1 MRQTLLFVLMTL
13 TAVPASLATVFIN
26 EVFINPPGSSADDTR
41 EFIELLGTPGRS
53 LDGYAI
59 ALVNGALTKYY
70 PLGSIPPRPVAQEI
84 DEFFSL
90 DGLRLGPN
98 GLLVIGIGTSSMYP
112 TLLADTNFRQWTTL
126 WNGGSDTPGK
136 LNNDGSNTVLLLRR
150 RPGQTQADP
159 TNPAGLRWGKDIIP
173 DDELFTPVLD
183 PQTNQ
188 LVDQYGDGA
197 LDEGQPNGIDGGNT
211 LDFVGASTPGDLLD
225 DLEVVDEVSYED
237 DRGWEY
243 DVDARQVDLD
253 SPVPGLPPRRVH
265 ALDDPQG
272 FNPDVLIRVDYR
284 TKGPGWLPAPG
295 ATGAGPNGMNW
306 QDTAT
311 EQWIRGES
319 VVGSGG
325 QGGNPQFFLDN
336 SPNSNPDAI
345 QPYLTNV
352 PLWLADGQAPDYN
365 FAAPFTYQIMAG
377 RINPL
382 AVAYIPG
389 DADRDGDCDADD
401 LAKVAAVFGEPDW
414 IFSNAYAGAPAGND
428 GDPATQTRPWDVD
441 ATGDNG
447 VEPSDLQ
454 WVLNFQGNTD
464 GRIVGRRYDSTT
476 PAATGV
482 YLNPNTGVT
491 CAVTWT
497 AVVPSGRPL
506 DGLVAGDVV
515 ELTVRAQ
522 VVTGAN
528 TLPQQQNGIMQF
540 VHDVT
545 LSTAGVARVETI
557 TALGAFA
564 KTRAALESPQGL
576 SGDLGLRRIN
586 GHTTSFSQGLGSAA
600 DLYRIQLRAIGSG
613 TTTVTLAPS
622 NEAGFALSTPHGLKV
637 GRTDSNGNPQAVTY
651 PPGLALTVVGQLTPG
666 DTNCDGEITFADID
680 RFVEALSGESA
691 WTHWPCPWLNADCN
705 GDGDVSFADIDAFVA
720 LIGTTCP

>member
-1 MRQTLLFVLMTL
+1 MRKALLIVLL
-13 TAVPASLATVFIN
+13 AVPVLPTATATVFIN

-41 EFIELLGTPGRS
+41 EFIELLGTPDRS
-53 LDGYAI
+53 LDGYAV
-59 ALVNGALTKYY
+59 ALVNGAMTKYY

-126 WNGGSDTPGK
+126 WNGGLDTPGK

-150 RPGQTQADP
+150 RPGRTQADP
-159 TNPAGLRWGKDIIP
+159 TNPAGLRWGKDVNP
-173 DDELFTPVLD
+173 DDELITPAID
-183 PQTNQ
+183 PQTNL

-197 LDEGQPNGIDGGNT
+197 FDQGQSNGIDGFA
-211 LDFVGASTPGDLLD
+211 LDMVGASTPTNLLD
-225 DLEVVDEVSYED
+225 DLEIVDEVSYED

-243 DVDARQVDLD
+243 DTDARRVDLE
-253 SPVPGLPPRRVH
+253 SPVPGLPARRVH
-265 ALDDPQG
+265 TLDDPQG
-272 FNPDVLIRVDYR
+272 FNPDCLIRVDYR

-295 ATGAGPNGMNW
+295 AIGAGPNGRNW

-311 EQWIRGES
+311 EQWVRGES

-336 SPNSNPDAI
+336 SANSNPDAI

-352 PLWLADGQAPDYN
+352 PLWLADGQAPDYD
-365 FAAPFTYQIMAG
+365 FAASNTYQIMAG
-377 RINPL
+377 RVNPL
-382 AVAYIPG
+382 AVPYIPG

-401 LAKVAAVFGEPDW
+401 LAKIAAVFGEPDW

-428 GDPATQTRPWDVD
+428 GDPAAQTRPWDVD

-454 WVLNFQGNTD
+454 WALNFQGSID
-464 GRIVGRRYDSTT
+464 GRVVGRRYDSTT

-482 YLNPNTGVT
+482 YLNPNTGVS

-506 DGLVAGDVV
+506 TGLWAGDVV
-515 ELTVRAQ
+515 ELTVRGQ
-522 VVTGAN
+522 VAAGAN

-545 LSTAGVARVETI
+545 LSTAGVARVEAI

-586 GHTTSFSQGLGSAA
+586 GHTTSFTQGLAAAA
-600 DLYRIQLRAIGSG
+600 DLYRIRLRVFGAG
-613 TTTVTLAPS
+613 TTTAALGPS
-622 NEAGFALSTPHGLKV
+622 NETGFALSTPHGLKV
-637 GRTDSNGNPQAVTY
+637 GRTASNGNPQTVTY
-651 PPGLALTVVGQLTPG
+651 PAPLTLTASGQLLPG
-666 DTNCDGEITFADID
+666 DTNCDGVVNFDDID
-680 RFVEALSGESA
+680 PFVVALGGQA
-691 WTHWPCPWLNADCN
+691 AYDAAYPGCVWLNADCD
-705 GDGDVSFADIDAFVA
+705 GDGAVTFDDIDPFVA
-720 LIGTTCP
+720 ILSS

>member
-1 MRQTLLFVLMTL
+1 MRKMLLLVLVAL
-13 TAVPASLATVFIN
+13 AAVPPALPTVFIN

-59 ALVNGALTKYY
+59 ALVNGAVTKYY

-90 DGLRLGPN
+90 DGLQLGPN

-126 WNGGSDTPGK
+126 WNGGLDTPGK

-173 DDELFTPVLD
+173 DDELITPVLD

-188 LVDQYGDGA
+188 FVDQYGDGA
-197 LDEGQPNGIDGGNT
+197 FDEGQPNGIDGGNT
-211 LDFVGASTPGDLLD
+211 LDLVGASTPGNLLD

-272 FNPDVLIRVDYR
+272 FNPDVLVRVDYR
-284 TKGPGWLPAPG
+284 TKGPGWPPAPG

-319 VVGSGG
+319 VVGTGG
-325 QGGNPQFFLDN
+325 QGANPQFFLDN
-336 SPNSNPDAI
+336 SANSNPDAI

-352 PLWLADGQAPDYN
+352 PLWLADGQAPDYV
-365 FAAPFTYQIMAG
+365 FSSPFTYQIMAG
-377 RINPL
+377 RVNPL
-382 AVAYIPG
+382 AVPYIPG

-401 LAKVAAVFGEPDW
+401 LAKVAAVFGETDW
-414 IFSNAYAGAPAGND
+414 IFSNAYAGSPAGND

-441 ATGDNG
+441 ATGNNG
-447 VEPSDLQ
+447 IEPSDLQ
-454 WVLNFQGNTD
+454 WVLNFQGSVD

-476 PAATGV
+476 PATTGV

-497 AVVPSGRPL
+497 AVVSSGRPL

-515 ELTVRAQ
+515 ELTVRGQ

-540 VHDVT
+540 VHDLT
-545 LSTAGVARVETI
+545 LSTGGVVRVEDI
-557 TALGAFA
+557 TPMGAFT
-564 KTRAALESPQGL
+564 KTRAALELPSGL
-576 SGDLGLRRIN
+576 SGDLGLQRIN
-586 GHTTSFSQGLGSAA
+586 GHTTSFTQGLGTMA
-600 DLYRIQLRAIGSG
+600 DLYRIRLRAVGTG
-613 TTTVTLAPS
+613 TTVATLGRS
-622 NEAGFALSTPHGLKV
+622 NYAGFALSTPRGLKV
-637 GRTDSNGNPQAVTY
+637 GHTASNGDPQAVTY
-651 PPGLALTVVGQLTPG
+651 PSGLALTVTAQMTPG
-666 DTNCDGEITFADID
+666 DTNCDGEVTFADID
-680 RFVEALSGESA
+680 GFVEALAGESA

-705 GDGDVSFADIDAFVA
+705 GDGQVTFADIDAFVS

>member
-1 MRQTLLFVLMTL
+1 MRKMLLIVLL
-13 TAVPASLATVFIN
+13 VLSAAPAAWATVFIN

-59 ALVNGALTKYY
+59 ALVNGAVTKYY

-112 TLLADTNFRQWTTL
+112 TLLADTNFQRWTTL
-126 WNGGSDTPGK
+126 WNGGLDVPGK

-150 RPGQTQADP
+150 RPGRTQADP
-159 TNPAGLRWGKDIIP
+159 LNPAGLRWGKEIIP

-183 PQTNQ
+183 PQTDQ

-197 LDEGQPNGIDGGNT
+197 LDEGQPNGIDGGQT
-211 LDFVGASTPGDLLD
+211 LDLVGASTPGNVLD

-243 DVDARQVDLD
+243 DVDARRVDLG
-253 SPVPGLPPRRVH
+253 SPVAGLPPRRVH

-295 ATGAGPNGMNW
+295 AVGAGPNGRNW

-336 SPNSNPDAI
+336 SANGNPDAI

-382 AVAYIPG
+382 AVPYIPG

-414 IFSNAYAGAPAGND
+414 VFSNAYAGAPAGND

-454 WVLNFQGNTD
+454 WVLNFQGSVD

-506 DGLVAGDVV
+506 NGLRAGDAV
-515 ELTVRAQ
+515 EVTVRGQ

-540 VHDVT
+540 VHDLT
-545 LSTAGVARVETI
+545 LSAAGVARVEAV
-557 TALGAFA
+557 TALGAFV
-564 KTRAALESPQGL
+564 KTRATLEAPVGP
-576 SGDLGLRRIN
+576 SGDRGLRKIN
-586 GHTTSFSQGLGSAA
+586 GYTTSFTQGLAA
-600 DLYRIQLRAIGSG
+600 AAELYRIRLRAIGSG
-613 TTTVTLAPS
+613 TTTATLGPAS
-622 NEAGFALSTPHGLKV
+622 EAGMALSTPHGLKL
-637 GRTDSNGNPQAVTY
+637 GRTAANGNPQSATY
-651 PPGLALTVVGQLTPG
+651 PAPLTLTASGQLLPG
-666 DTNCDGEITFADID
+666 DTNCDGVVSFDDID
-680 RFVEALSGESA
+680 AFVIALSGQAAYEA
-691 WTHWPCPWLNADCN
+691 AYPGCVWLNADCD
-705 GDGDVSFADIDAFVA
+705 GDGAVTFDDIDPFVTI
-720 LIGTTCP
+720 LSS